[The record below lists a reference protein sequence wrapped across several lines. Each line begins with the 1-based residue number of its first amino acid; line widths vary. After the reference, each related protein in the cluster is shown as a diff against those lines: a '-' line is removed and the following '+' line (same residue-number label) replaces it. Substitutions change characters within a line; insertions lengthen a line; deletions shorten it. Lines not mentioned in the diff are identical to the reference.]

1 LPKSLQKWLDRSH
14 CLSAPLALDQQE
26 PKNVMNQLTRAFI
39 TSCSS
44 MFKAGSDVELSSKK
58 YSFETKVDDEGLRGK
73 RKSSKKRRCPLPSIT
88 VNWDNEV

>member
-1 LPKSLQKWLDRSH
+1 
-14 CLSAPLALDQQE
+14 
-26 PKNVMNQLTRAFI
+26 
-39 TSCSS
+39 